1 MLGVAGVFGVWWL
14 VNFVQHVAHVMN
26 ELRLESREMEYR
38 FTENAKAETIAAM
51 NGDQLKAW
59 MRSGRVGIGVQPGP
73 RGAVD
78 FVNGE
83 RFFLYTVWYMLKM
96 SDQRKLYPIH
106 NFKQGTYHF
115 DLWGDHDIDDY
126 EQARQITS
134 YLVRYGWVTW
144 ELGNSSATFTADN
157 TPDKVMSYFGLTRD
171 AYDPDVP
178 ESE

>member
-1 MLGVAGVFGVWWL
+1 MESDHTPQAKHWALPLMAGVALGVWAFSVQRLAVSQVMLGVAGVFGVWWL

-83 RFFLYTVWYMLKM
+83 RFFLYTVW
-96 SDQRKLYPIH
+96 
-106 NFKQGTYHF
+106 
-115 DLWGDHDIDDY
+115 
-126 EQARQITS
+126 
-134 YLVRYGWVTW
+134 
-144 ELGNSSATFTADN
+144 
-157 TPDKVMSYFGLTRD
+157 
-171 AYDPDVP
+171 
-178 ESE
+178 